1 MSHFPSPDHLLKDL
15 NSPQKEAV
23 VHRGGPLMV
32 LAGAGSGKTRVITY
46 RIAHLLSTGEARPWN
61 ILAVTF
67 TNKAAREMRER
78 VWGLLGRSEKDL
90 WVSTFHSACA
100 RILRGHAHLLGYRP
114 DFAIFDDRDQL
125 GLVEE
130 CCKELNLDLQR
141 FPPRMF
147 LSRISAAKQLYRS
160 PDEVLQEAAGDY
172 LQEKVGMVYHSYQ
185 GHLRQSQAMDFDD
198 LLYNVLQLFDR
209 HREVLGYYSER
220 WLHVLVDEFQD
231 TNNIQYR
238 LVKALAERHRN
249 LCVVGDD
256 DQSIYS
262 WRGADLGNILGFDRD
277 FPDAKVI
284 RLEQN
289 YRSTKRIIQA
299 SGAVIAK
306 NVSRKGKMLWTENEL
321 GEPIFVCRALDER
334 DEAAFVADE
343 VQNLIQRHGFQAGDV
358 AVFYRTHAQSRV
370 LEEELLSRRV
380 AFSIYGGVG
389 FYERKEIKDVVAYLR
404 ALAHSSD
411 DLSWKRILNTPRRGI
426 GRATQDAVT
435 SLARSE
441 GIPFSEALRRF
452 AGQRGRSRG
461 ASARIQAFIELMDG
475 LKARM
480 ADMGVKELVEAVLW
494 ESGYLDELRNEA
506 TPQAREREENLQ
518 ELLNLV
524 AEFEGDPQGDG
535 LTGFLERVALVSDID
550 RMDSKSD
557 MVSLMT
563 IHSAKGLEF
572 PVVFL
577 VGMEE
582 QLLPHSSS
590 LQNEADLEEERR
602 LCYVAMTR
610 ARKRLY
616 LCHAATRRIWG
627 STRQMKPSRFLKDL
641 PVESIRGLSLRGI
654 DLGESSE
661 AMEGPGIFIGRWV
674 RHRSFGVGTVRRVEQ
689 EGARVVIHF
698 PGVGERRFVT
708 DWAPLE
714 WL

>member
-1 MSHFPSPDHLLKDL
+1 
-15 NSPQKEAV
+15 
-23 VHRGGPLMV
+23 MV

-125 GLVEE
+125 ALVEE
-130 CCKELNLDLQR
+130 CCKGLNLDPQR
-141 FPPRMF
+141 FPPRML
-147 LSRISAAKQLYRS
+147 LSRISAAKQLYLS
-160 PDEVLQEAAGDY
+160 PGEILEKGEGDY
-172 LQEKVGMVYHSYQ
+172 LQEKVGRVYESYQ
-185 GHLRQSQAMDFDD
+185 GHLRRGQAMDFDD
-198 LLYNVLQLFDR
+198 LLYNVLELFQQ
-209 HREVLGYYSER
+209 HHEVLSYYSER

-249 LCVVGDD
+249 VCVVGDD

-262 WRGADLGNILGFDRD
+262 WRGADLSNILGFDRD

-289 YRSTKRIIQA
+289 YRSTKRIVQA

-306 NVSRKGKMLWTENEL
+306 NVSRKGKTLWTENEL
-321 GEPIFVCRALDER
+321 GEPVFVYRALNER

-343 VQNLIQRHGFQAGDV
+343 VRELILRQGFRAGDV

-380 AFSIYGGVG
+380 AFSIYGGLG

-426 GRATQDAVT
+426 GKATQEAVA

-441 GIPFSEALRRF
+441 KIPFSEALRRM
-452 AGQRGRSRG
+452 AGQGKRRRG
-461 ASARIQAFIELMDG
+461 ALAKIQLFIQMMDG

-480 ADMGVKELVEAVLW
+480 NDLGVKELVETVLR
-494 ESGYLDELRNEA
+494 ESGYLEELRNEA

-550 RMDSKSD
+550 RMATYNEK
-557 MVSLMT
+557 VSLMT

-582 QLLPHSSS
+582 QLLPHNSS
-590 LQNEADLEEERR
+590 LQDEDDLEEERR

-610 ARKRLY
+610 AQKRLY

-627 STRQMKPSRFLKDL
+627 STRHMNPSRFLNDL
-641 PVESIRGLSLRGI
+641 PMESVRGFSLRET
-654 DLGESSE
+654 DLRESVG
-661 AMEGPGIFIGRWV
+661 AMEEPGVFIGRWV
-674 RHRSFGVGTVRRVEQ
+674 RHRAFGVGTIRRVEQ
-689 EGARVVIHF
+689 EGARVVIYF
-698 PGVGERRFVT
+698 PGVGERRFAT
-708 DWAPLE
+708 DCAPLE